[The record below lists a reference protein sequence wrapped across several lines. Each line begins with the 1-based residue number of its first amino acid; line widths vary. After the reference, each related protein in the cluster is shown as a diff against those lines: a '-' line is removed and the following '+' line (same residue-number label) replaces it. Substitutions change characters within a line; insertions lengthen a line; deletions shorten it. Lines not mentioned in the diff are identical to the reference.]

1 MCINNKIISLIF
13 FWKNSQC
20 TQWASS
26 HYAFFGYNPISITD
40 ISELRSIHL
49 CQLIFKWIMEYH
61 TSLSLD
67 QSFIACFWNP
77 YVRSVENKD
86 CLTTHADDNQV
97 YMVINPIATRATI
110 AAGLE
115 ACLSD
120 ISDWMTT
127 NILKINQDETE
138 LIIFSPKNKPGCI
151 SRLNYK
157 FWWSDHL
164 GIILCTLGMDD
175 QNVWF

>member
-1 MCINNKIISLIF
+1 
-13 FWKNSQC
+13 
-20 TQWASS
+20 
-26 HYAFFGYNPISITD
+26 
-40 ISELRSIHL
+40 
-49 CQLIFKWIMEYH
+49 MEYH
-61 TSLSLD
+61 KSFSLD

-86 CLTTHADDNQV
+86 CLTTYADDNQV
-97 YMVINPIATRATI
+97 YMVMNPVATRATI

-151 SRLNYK
+151 SRMNYK
-157 FWWSDHL
+157 FWWSDH
-164 GIILCTLGMDD
+164 
-175 QNVWF
+175 

>member
-1 MCINNKIISLIF
+1 MSIISL
-13 FWKNSQC
+13 C
-20 TQWASS
+20 
-26 HYAFFGYNPISITD
+26 FFGYNPISITD

-61 TSLSLD
+61 KSLSLD
-67 QSFIACFWNP
+67 QSFIVCFWNP

-86 CLTTHADDNQV
+86 CLTTYADDNQV
-97 YMVINPIATRATI
+97 YMVINPVATWATI

-157 FWWSDHL
+157 F
-164 GIILCTLGMDD
+164 DD
-175 QNVWF
+175 QITKASSSVLLVWMTRMFDFKTIFLQTL

>member
-1 MCINNKIISLIF
+1 M
-13 FWKNSQC
+13 
-20 TQWASS
+20 
-26 HYAFFGYNPISITD
+26 
-40 ISELRSIHL
+40 
-49 CQLIFKWIMEYH
+49 
-61 TSLSLD
+61 
-67 QSFIACFWNP
+67 
-77 YVRSVENKD
+77 RSVENKD
-86 CLTTHADDNQV
+86 CLTTYADDNQV
-97 YMVINPIATRATI
+97 YMVINPVATRATI

-157 FWWSDHL
+157 L
-164 GIILCTLGMDD
+164 
-175 QNVWF
+175 